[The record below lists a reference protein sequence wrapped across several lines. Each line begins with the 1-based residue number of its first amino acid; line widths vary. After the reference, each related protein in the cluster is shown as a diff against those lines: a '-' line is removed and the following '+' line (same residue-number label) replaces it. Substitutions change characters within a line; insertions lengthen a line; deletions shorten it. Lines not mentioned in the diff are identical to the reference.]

1 MEMGGVWGNFEPRLN
16 HSSRMRDFFLLRFW
30 KLRWSETM
38 RFWGARHVQT
48 NHGAMPRNKNSRYY
62 TMLTAVVSVGMC
74 HDDFSKKW
82 QGIGL
87 ECDLSIL
94 LNGGFVTT
102 VPPFFPRWIIIFT
115 RKKQK
120 KLGFLDGWPKPKL
133 GFSTGFRQWIGF
145 FREHLQKTHGCFYCQ
160 IGFRVSCQV
169 FHQFW
174 WVRYSFYLVVYTVW
188 QWLCDKLT
196 PNMYHVP
203 AHMVTKSAYF
213 YICIFVVPWLGAW
226 TQEKL
231 WGLEDSSINW
241 IHQFIVSTHPFSPG
255 EWRER
260 LNETVELPDA
270 AKGCCVA
277 RPRRLQREIA
287 LSESFWQQSHHFH
300 NYEGLVCYNT
310 CFIVD

>member
-1 MEMGGVWGNFEPRLN
+1 MAGN
-16 HSSRMRDFFLLRFW
+16 W
-30 KLRWSETM
+30 
-38 RFWGARHVQT
+38 V
-48 NHGAMPRNKNSRYY
+48 
-62 TMLTAVVSVGMC
+62 C
-74 HDDFSKKW
+74 HY
-82 QGIGL
+82 
-87 ECDLSIL
+87 DLSIL

-102 VPPFFPRWIIIFT
+102 VPQFFCGESSFSPERS
-115 RKKQK
+115 RKSWGSWMDDLWAYGLK
-120 KLGFLDGWPKPKL
+120 
-133 GFSTGFRQWIGF
+133 STGFRQWIGF
-145 FREHLQKTHGCFYCQ
+145 FREHLQKTHGKFLLPKKLGL
-160 IGFRVSCQV
+160 GFPAKFS
-169 FHQFW
+169 FKQFW

-226 TQEKL
+226 TQQKL

-255 EWRER
+255 ERRER

-287 LSESFWQQSHHFH
+287 LSESFWLEAESSFPQLWRTS
-300 NYEGLVCYNT
+300 LL
-310 CFIVD
+310 